1 MKAYFSSTTIDTIRQ
16 QTNTLR
22 GLREN
27 NHQYGILY
35 NTKKSLQNEGKIKGS
50 AKQLLHNVL

>member
-35 NTKKSLQNEGKIKGS
+35 NTKKSLQNEGKIKGY
-50 AKQLLHNVL
+50 AKQL